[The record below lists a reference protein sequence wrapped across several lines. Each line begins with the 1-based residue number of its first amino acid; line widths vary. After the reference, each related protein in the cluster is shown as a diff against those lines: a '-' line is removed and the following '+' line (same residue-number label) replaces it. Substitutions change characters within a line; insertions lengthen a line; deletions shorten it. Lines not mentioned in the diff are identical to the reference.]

1 MEIPILPNDF
11 VHSCHVTRR
20 TAMRWCRR
28 GAPQWAVDLVRLR
41 RGFLPWEHWAGWRI
55 DNDGLQ
61 SPEGDKY
68 HWSLIRAIPYL
79 LEASHERYKQET
91 REMITRT
98 LARQVV
104 PSLPLIVS
112 GEPNRQGLN
121 RESDPEAENKHPVD
135 QKKRFKAAPATRP

>member
-28 GAPQWAVDLVRLR
+28 GAPQWAVAHVRLR

-55 DNDGLQ
+55 ANAGLQ

-79 LEASHERYKQET
+79 LEASHERYT
-91 REMITRT
+91 RNPGNDYKNTSEASR
-98 LARQVV
+98 AFAA
-104 PSLPLIVS
+104 
-112 GEPNRQGLN
+112 
-121 RESDPEAENKHPVD
+121 SD
-135 QKKRFKAAPATRP
+135 

>member
-20 TAMRWCRR
+20 TAVRWCRR

-41 RGFLPWEHWAGWRI
+41 RGYLPWEHWDGWII

-61 SPEGDKY
+61 SPQGAKY

-79 LEASHERYKQET
+79 LEASQERYRQHERET
-91 REMITRT
+91 VFRARSACGGT
-98 LARQVV
+98 LKVEDA
-104 PSLPLIVS
+104 
-112 GEPNRQGLN
+112 NR
-121 RESDPEAENKHPVD
+121 S
-135 QKKRFKAAPATRP
+135 T